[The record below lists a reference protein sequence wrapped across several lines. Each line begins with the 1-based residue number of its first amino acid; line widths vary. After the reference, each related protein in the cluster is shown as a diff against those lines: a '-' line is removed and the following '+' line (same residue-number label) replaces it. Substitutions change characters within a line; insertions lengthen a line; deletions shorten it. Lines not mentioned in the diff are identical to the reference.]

1 MDVDEYLRLS
11 RVAGT
16 LLCRGDDAG
25 NPLEVHE
32 HGGERWVYTGE
43 DSILSLMRLDAPADP
58 VMPNHIAMLGAL
70 LFVDRPPHSVLN
82 LGFGTGAFERFFGD
96 RLPDTNIVS
105 VDTSRT
111 LVELARKYF
120 AIRPDRPVIIRPAEH
135 YLHDTTRV
143 FDLILCDIFQ
153 GDRHPD
159 CLADANFHAD
169 AAHRLAAGGVMAV
182 NLSPAT
188 EQTLLDILLPM
199 RRSFRHVMLV
209 NQVDYGNVV
218 VYAMQ
223 HAPVDA
229 HKQHQRAEQVGK
241 ELRLDLRHIPERL
254 STLPPPEEGAAP

>member
-1 MDVDEYLRLS
+1 MDVDQYLRLS

-16 LLCRGDDAG
+16 LLCRSDDAG
-25 NPLEVHE
+25 NPVEVHE

-58 VMPNHIAMLGAL
+58 VMPNHIAMLGTL
-70 LFVDRPPHSVLN
+70 LFVDRPRSVLN

-96 RLPDTNIVS
+96 RLPDTSIIS

-111 LVELARKYF
+111 LVEMARKYF
-120 AIRPDRPVIIRPAEH
+120 AIRPGRPVIIRPAEH
-135 YLHDTTRV
+135 YLHDNTRG

-153 GDRHPD
+153 GERHPD
-159 CLADANFHAD
+159 CLTNTNFHAD
-169 AAHRLAAGGVMAV
+169 AARSLAPGGVMAV
-182 NLSPAT
+182 NLSPAS
-188 EQTLLDILLPM
+188 EQALLEILLPM

-209 NQVDYGNVV
+209 NLVDYGNVV

-223 HAPVDA
+223 HAPVDT
-229 HKQHQRAEQVGK
+229 HKQRQRAEQAGK

-254 STLPPPEEGAAP
+254 STLPPLEEEVAP